1 MKSRRADRMR
11 FEDDS
16 PDEIQ
21 HDMAD
26 AQWRRVPVV
35 NHDKRRVSMLSLAD
49 IATRSAGAARDDV
62 ANTLE
67 SVSQTKHT

>member
-26 AQWRRVPVV
+26 AQRRRVPVV
-35 NHDKRRVSMLSLAD
+35 NHDKRRVSMLS
-49 IATRSAGAARDDV
+49 RAARDDV